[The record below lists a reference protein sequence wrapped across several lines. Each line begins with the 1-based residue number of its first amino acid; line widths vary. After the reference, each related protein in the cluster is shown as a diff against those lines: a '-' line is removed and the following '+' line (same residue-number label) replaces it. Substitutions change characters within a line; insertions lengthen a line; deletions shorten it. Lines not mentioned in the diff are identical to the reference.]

1 LLPEIFPEPELFT
14 LLEETVVG
22 VEDLTPDLPLLDI
35 TVIYLVVL
43 AHVAAEEEVAE
54 DVPVADVPVAAEEL
68 GTLIEAVI

>member
-1 LLPEIFPEPELFT
+1 MLPEILVEPGLCT
-14 LLEETVVG
+14 LPEETVVE
-22 VEDLTPDLPLLDI
+22 VEDLMPDLPLLDI